1 MRVVLHTSFL
11 LLTCA
16 HLVHASGGSI
26 SSPTTAAFVSAS
38 ARRAVRKD
46 VTIRPQMSSL
56 SEPDVDN
63 KFSNVIPAATDDT
76 VDLLR
81 SELKSR
87 LLKAADDFKTM
98 KARDD
103 AITQTAEVVDQE
115 ANTAADKK
123 QRGYVFR
130 LAKRIVQKIAGK
142 KKTASK
148 EKNITESKGIL
159 SSDSF
164 RQMKLE
170 VGTAGDQ
177 VIEIAEQLALLNP
190 TPIPTLGFKNYGGAP
205 PNESKLAGRWKL
217 RFTTAADASFPESK
231 KRGVATTSQEIDA
244 EKGTLTNVVD
254 FERGKLKGFRVV
266 VEGEPTSATNIG
278 LSFKAV
284 EILRK
289 SRFPRLFGQL
299 TVRLPTRLI
308 RWLASRKKAKEEKSK
323 GPYLT
328 LRYLDHDLR
337 MHQSDS
343 GNWFIQTRLE

>member
-16 HLVHASGGSI
+16 HVVHGRGGSI
-26 SSPTTAAFVSAS
+26 SSPTTAFVSAS
-38 ARRAVRKD
+38 ARRALRKD

-63 KFSNVIPAATDDT
+63 KFFNVIPPATDDT

-87 LLKAADDFKTM
+87 LLKAADEFKTM
-98 KARDD
+98 KAQDD
-103 AITQTAEVVDQE
+103 AIARMAEAVDE
-115 ANTAADKK
+115 PKNADTKE
-123 QRGYVFR
+123 RGYVFSLVR
-130 LAKRIVQKIAGK
+130 RIGRKIAGK
-142 KKTASK
+142 KRSASNK
-148 EKNITESKGIL
+148 KNITHPTGIL

-190 TPIPTLGFKNYGGAP
+190 TPIPTLGFKKYGGAP

-231 KRGVATTSQEIDA
+231 KRGVATTSQEVDA

-254 FERGKLKGFRVV
+254 FERGKLKGFRVF
-266 VEGEPTSATNIG
+266 VEGEPTSATDIG

-328 LRYLDHDLR
+328 LRYLDDDLR

>member
-26 SSPTTAAFVSAS
+26 SSPTTAFVSAS

-98 KARDD
+98 KAQDD
-103 AITQTAEVVDQE
+103 AITRMAEAVE
-115 ANTAADKK
+115 EPKNADTKE
-123 QRGYVFR
+123 RGYVFSLVR
-130 LAKRIVQKIAGK
+130 KIGRKIAGK
-142 KKTASK
+142 KRTANN
-148 EKNITESKGIL
+148 EKKKLTHPTGIL

-205 PNESKLAGRWKL
+205 PTESKLAGQWKL

-266 VEGEPTSATNIG
+266 VEGEPTSATDIG

-328 LRYLDHDLR
+328 LRYLDDDLR

>member
-26 SSPTTAAFVSAS
+26 SSPTTAFVSAS

-46 VTIRPQMSSL
+46 VTIPPQMSSL

-63 KFSNVIPAATDDT
+63 KFFNVIPPATDDT

-98 KARDD
+98 KAQDD
-103 AITQTAEVVDQE
+103 AITRMAEAVE
-115 ANTAADKK
+115 EPKNADTKE
-123 QRGYVFR
+123 RGYVFSLVR
-130 LAKRIVQKIAGK
+130 RIRRKIAGK
-142 KKTASK
+142 KRTASNK
-148 EKNITESKGIL
+148 KNITHPTGIL

-190 TPIPTLGFKNYGGAP
+190 TPIPTLGFKKYGGAP

-231 KRGVATTSQEIDA
+231 KRGVATTSQEVDA

-254 FERGKLKGFRVV
+254 FERGKLKGFRVF

-328 LRYLDHDLR
+328 LRYLDDDLR